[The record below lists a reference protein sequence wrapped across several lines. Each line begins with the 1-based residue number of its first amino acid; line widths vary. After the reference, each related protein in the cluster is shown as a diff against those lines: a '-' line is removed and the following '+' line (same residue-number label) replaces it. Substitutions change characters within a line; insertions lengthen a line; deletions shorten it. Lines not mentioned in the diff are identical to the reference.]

1 LLAQYQNVASQGT
14 FDRKLALFLRKTR
27 GDMPYRDFAR
37 KLGIHRS
44 TLHRLE
50 HSEQSLTLTK
60 LELIMRRLKCSFA
73 DIFGPEDLER

>member
-1 LLAQYQNVASQGT
+1 VASQST
-14 FDRKLALFLRKTR
+14 FDRKLALFLRKKR
-27 GDMPYRDFAR
+27 GAIPYRNFAR

-50 HSEQSLTLTK
+50 HFEQSITLAK

-73 DIFGPEDLER
+73 DIFESEDG